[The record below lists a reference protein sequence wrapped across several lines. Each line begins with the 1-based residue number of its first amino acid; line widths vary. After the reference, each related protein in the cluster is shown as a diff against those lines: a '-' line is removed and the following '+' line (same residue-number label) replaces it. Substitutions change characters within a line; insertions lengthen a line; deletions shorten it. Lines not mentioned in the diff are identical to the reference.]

1 MDRSVGPGRSNVSL
15 EHWLFGSGPETG
27 YGVQARSPG
36 LNLSMYERL
45 LEGIYAP
52 LAGAT
57 LHGDAGPVDAL
68 MAHSANAA
76 TELLLSLISDGPPD
90 AFGRKTFQSHTA
102 VLPIELLQQGRLVLS
117 DVEQALRSFNPASVG
132 PSGILD
138 PIVVPRNDRPDA
150 EAQLGVGIG
159 RFISRASVETLL
171 TRLIQDPGARTLV
184 LCRDSSQ
191 SDRRL
196 TLLKII
202 EVLSFVCNLPIV
214 SSLSDQPAGGVL
226 NRFQLVVAARAFRAD
241 NSWVLLENA
250 LEIPALPRIPADA
263 QRYLAMERCFRTT
276 AAPS

>member
-1 MDRSVGPGRSNVSL
+1 VEGSVGPGGSNVSL
-15 EHWLFGSGPETG
+15 QHWLFGSSPETG
-27 YGVQARSPG
+27 YGVRARSPG

-45 LEGIYAP
+45 LDGIYAP

-68 MAHSANAA
+68 MVHSANAA
-76 TELLLSLISDGPPD
+76 TELLFSLISDGPPD

-102 VLPIELLQQGRLVLS
+102 VLPIELLQSGRLGFP
-117 DVEQALRSFNPASVG
+117 DVERALRSSDPSSAG

-138 PIVVPRNDRPDA
+138 PIVVSLNDRPDA
-150 EAQLGVGIG
+150 EAQLGLGIG
-159 RFISRASVETLL
+159 RFISRAAVETLV

-202 EVLSFVCNLPIV
+202 EVLNFVCHLPVV

-250 LEIPALPRIPADA
+250 LETPALPRLPVAEE
-263 QRYLAMERCFRTT
+263 RYLAMERCFRT
-276 AAPS
+276 AAATK